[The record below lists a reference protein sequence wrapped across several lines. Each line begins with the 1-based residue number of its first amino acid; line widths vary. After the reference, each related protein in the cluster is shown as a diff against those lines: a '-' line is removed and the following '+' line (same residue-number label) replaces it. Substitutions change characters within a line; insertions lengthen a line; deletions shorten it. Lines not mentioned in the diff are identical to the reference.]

1 MKSRLKRLEKLAEQ
15 EMIVIPQ
22 QDGPPAKFP
31 PAAAEEAF
39 LTSLAR
45 LKGEDVPEHP
55 LSTAAARSS
64 DRHWRNTFVA
74 GTHTVTTGAVPEDLS
89 E

>member
-1 MKSRLKRLEKLAEQ
+1 MRSKLKRLERMAE
-15 EMIVIPQ
+15 EDYIIIPLT
-22 QDGPPAKFP
+22 DGSTAKFP
-31 PAAAEEAF
+31 PQAAEEAF

-55 LSTAAARSS
+55 LSTAAANSS
-64 DRHWRNTFVA
+64 DNHWRNSFTA
-74 GTHTVTTGAVPEDLS
+74 GTHKCTGEIPPDLS